1 MKECKRWF
9 RIAFELDGQRIEQQV
24 DLNSQHFKKG
34 KPGERWHFYFWVKDL
49 LIDLFGSVDQD
60 GDVRTSGDIGDG
72 QCSAFGIDVYGD
84 LEHSIDQLNRH
95 QYLQSINDID
105 WLESDI
111 D

>member
-1 MKECKRWF
+1 MKECNNWF

-24 DLNSQHFKKG
+24 DLNSQLFKKG

-60 GDVRTSGDIGDG
+60 GDVRSSGDIGDG
-72 QCSAFGIDVYGD
+72 QCSAFGIDVYGAP
-84 LEHSIDQLNRH
+84 EHNMDQLSRH
-95 QYLQSINDID
+95 QYLDSIDDIEF
-105 WLESDI
+105 LESDI